1 RPLRKATRTPA
12 VVALH
17 VMVGLSGRPGSWL
30 LRTLSW
36 WWTHP
41 RESPA
46 RGLSSRLPGA
56 PSPIA
61 RGATV
66 ALHAWAIICGDK
78 RIDRILERRR
88 VAGEPAGDR
97 VVATDLPVEADRFCR
112 MQGKCAALH
121 LLDPRLDRGREVGW
135 KGEVMPPRT
144 SGGASEMRGIGPP
157 CGFVTGGEAVRR

>member
-1 RPLRKATRTPA
+1 M
-12 VVALH
+12 ALSD
-17 VMVGLSGRPGSWL
+17 LFSFAA
-30 LRTLSW
+30 
-36 WWTHP
+36 
-41 RESPA
+41 RESAQSPA
-46 RGLSSRLPGA
+46 PEFSSRFPEA
-56 PSPIA
+56 TSRIA

-88 VAGEPAGDR
+88 VAGELAGDR
-97 VVATDLPVEADRFCR
+97 VVATDLPVEADRFDR

-157 CGFVTGGEAVRR
+157 CGFVTGARQLDDESPFSAAFGEPTQRSLG